1 MKKTYFKPEIQ
12 VVDLNRLQPLMITSL
27 PKDDGTV
34 SYDDVLTPEFSSD
47 LLDLGPLM
55 DLQQ

>member
-12 VVDLNRLQPLMITSL
+12 VVNLNRLQPLMITSL

-34 SYDDVLTPEFSSD
+34 SYDDVLSRE
-47 LLDLGPLM
+47 LLFEDW
-55 DLQQ
+55 DE